1 MPDRSCSITKTG
13 AWGST
18 LITRQTNK
26 GKAAQRLNRKD
37 TALLGQNA
45 VTETELQDNSLHLE
59 MRIYLENK
67 MRNVPS

>member
-1 MPDRSCSITKTG
+1 MPDRPCSITKTG

>member
-1 MPDRSCSITKTG
+1 MPDRPCSITKTG
-13 AWGST
+13 AWGSN

-45 VTETELQDNSLHLE
+45 VTETELQDNSLRLE